1 MAGDKVKVELELN
14 PDMLTLLDDVAK
26 DYRLPGRDKA
36 LRCLL
41 DWLAVDADR
50 DAVFKKIRCR
60 RC

>member
-1 MAGDKVKVELELN
+1 MAGDKVKVEVELN
-14 PDMLTLLDDVAK
+14 PDMLTLLDDAVK
-26 DYRLPGRDKA
+26 DFRLADRSKA

-41 DWLAVDADR
+41 DWLAADGDR